1 MRAAETLAAR
11 PEWVVSD
18 GLTPYPEALAAMEDG
33 SASPA
38 AMMRV
43 TRAVLG
49 DAYNDVKAHVRDA
62 DGKVNADA
70 MGEFLQQ
77 VFEALNAGN

>member
-1 MRAAETLAAR
+1 
-11 PEWVVSD
+11 
-18 GLTPYPEALAAMEDG
+18 MEDG

-49 DAYNDVKAHVRDA
+49 DAYDDVKAHVRDA

-70 MGEFLQQ
+70 MGTFLQQ

>member
-1 MRAAETLAAR
+1 
-11 PEWVVSD
+11 
-18 GLTPYPEALAAMEDG
+18 MEDG

-49 DAYNDVKAHVRDA
+49 DAYDDVKAHVRK
-62 DGKVNADA
+62 DGKVSADA
-70 MGEFLQQ
+70 MGEFLTK
-77 VFEALNAGN
+77 VFEVLNAGN